1 MSLADS
7 SHEENVSCVYCNDD
21 REIKKKVHR
30 VSQYWIKFARWSL
43 YCLSVI
49 CQYLLM
55 TFCRRLTFFFFFSLA
70 FSWWKRSWRILKRL
84 SFGNHCCKKLCSW
97 TINTIL
103 GIYKVV
109 CRVCW
114 ISLRELGC
122 YCCFFALFCYHLF
135 PIR

>member
-1 MSLADS
+1 M
-7 SHEENVSCVYCNDD
+7 SCVYCNDD

-55 TFCRRLTFFFFFSLA
+55 TFCRRLTFFFFFLA
-70 FSWWKRSWRILKRL
+70 FSWWKRSLRILKRL
-84 SFGNHCCKKLCSW
+84 SFGNHCCIKLCSW
-97 TINTIL
+97 ALNTIL
-103 GIYKVV
+103 GIYKVL
-109 CRVCW
+109 CRACW

-122 YCCFFALFCYHLF
+122 FLWCFFFFCFVLYHLF
-135 PIR
+135 PIGSYNKTI